1 MTRSFRRAIFLVAAA
16 LCSATASAQAFERP
30 IKVIVGFPAGG
41 NLDIK
46 ARIVADRLRL
56 QLGQPVVVENR
67 PGAGSLIAAE
77 AVSRA
82 DPDGTTLLLAPVVV
96 TAFFP
101 FIYPKLNF
109 DPMKDLTPV
118 AMLGY
123 FQFALAVNRDLP
135 AQDLAQFIRYNKA
148 NPDKVAYASL
158 SAGTPAHFLGVMFN
172 RAAGTNMLH
181 VPYKGGAP
189 AMAALQSGEVQAA
202 FATTGSVAELHKAG
216 RVRALAVTGAARSPQ
231 LPDVPTFAEVQLGL
245 QAMQDASLWYGYLAP
260 GKTPPAIV
268 KRLNSA
274 ISAVLKEPDVRQ
286 KVTHLDIQVAD
297 LSVEE
302 FADVVRRDYETW
314 GAVIRSTGFTVQE
327 K

>member
-1 MTRSFRRAIFLVAAA
+1 VFCAA
-16 LCSATASAQAFERP
+16 LSTAQAFERP

-41 NLDIK
+41 NLDLK
-46 ARIVADRLRL
+46 ARIVAERLRTEV
-56 QLGQPVVVENR
+56 GQPVIVENR

-77 AVSRA
+77 SVARA
-82 DPDGTTLLLAPVVV
+82 DPDGTTLLVAPVVV

-101 FIYPKLNF
+101 FIYEKLNF

-123 FQFALAVNRDLP
+123 FQFALAVTKDLP
-135 AQDLAQFIRYNKA
+135 PQNLAEFIRYNKA

-158 SAGTPAHFLGVMFN
+158 SSGTPAHFLGVMFN
-172 RAAGTNMLH
+172 RAAGTEMLH

-216 RVRALAVTGAARSPQ
+216 RIRALAVTGSARSPM
-231 LPDVPTFAEVQLGL
+231 LPDVPTFGEAKLGL
-245 QAMQDASLWYGYLAP
+245 QQMQNASLWYGYLAP
-260 GKTPPAIV
+260 GKTPPALVQQLNKAIV
-268 KRLNSA
+268 
-274 ISAVLKEPDVRQ
+274 AVLKQPDVRE
-286 KVTHLDIQVAD
+286 KVTKLDIQVAD

-302 FADVVRRDYETW
+302 FTRVVRRDYDNW
-314 GAVIRSTGFTVQE
+314 GAVIRSTGFTVKE
-327 K
+327 